1 VLEWGLATLALPGH
15 AESGDRHVV
24 QPFPNGVLVAAVDGL
39 GHGEEAAAAAK
50 LAVSIL
56 ERHAQEEVIALLRR
70 CHEALRGT
78 RGVVMSLASFRAPD
92 SMLTWLGVGNVEGI
106 LLRDAANANPRRE
119 SLLLRGGMVGAELPP
134 LRVSV
139 IPVMRGDTLIFA
151 TDGIREGFTEG
162 LALSDPPQQL
172 ADRILARYTKG
183 TDDALV
189 LVARHAGWGP

>member
-1 VLEWGLATLALPGH
+1 M
-15 AESGDRHVV
+15 V

-78 RGVVMSLASFRAPD
+78 RGVAMSLASVRAPD

-119 SLLLRGGMVGAELPP
+119 SLLLRGGVVGAELPP

-151 TDGIREGFTEG
+151 TDGIREGFTER
-162 LALSDPPQQL
+162 LALSDPPQEL
-172 ADRILARYTKG
+172 ADRILARHAKG

-189 LVARHAGWGP
+189 LVARYAGWGP